1 MASKNKGKRK
11 KKQAEKCDYE
21 AFQAENVE
29 SKQIY
34 EMLCLVEGNIA
45 DKQMLQAEKIDTIV
59 NAANPTLMG
68 SNQGVDGAIHKAIYE
83 LSGKKYLFREKIY
96 EDLHFSGEKNAV
108 HCERGRAV
116 ITSGYGLCK
125 HVIHVVGAKYDGSP
139 EKKENCSSSRVQIL
153 ESCYSGIVELLKQN
167 LDIRRIAIPIIGAG
181 DYKFPYE
188 LAVRIAIAGISNA
201 LVEWKEHDPELFGM
215 AKIEKIY
222 FFIYHHSN
230 KKRKEYMTCAE
241 AVRMEYRVAIMQEQ
255 RIVFQKSTQA
265 HFRYIREIQRYDEI
279 KGYFSVVKNIRLL
292 LMWLRVLFLPA
303 MWVKDVFGGN
313 DWKKRRRFVELL
325 ALAKVVLPV
334 VYYFIFEGFAGSK
347 YEHGLAVGFS
357 ALAIYAMCDTMT
369 YLLTLIVMADIQR
382 PSANIIRSILM
393 LFVNYMEVS
402 LDMTWLYWITYRDR
416 LSIWDALLYGVLG
429 ESRIETF
436 AAAVDYIWPYMNAG
450 IRFFFIS
457 LVFGYLANHMRQ
469 RKFRS

>member
-11 KKQAEKCDYE
+11 QKAQCSYE
-21 AFQAENVE
+21 VFQAENVKN
-29 SKQIY
+29 KQIY
-34 EMLCLVEGNIA
+34 EMLCLMEGNIA
-45 DKQMLQAEKIDTIV
+45 DKATLQAEQIDTVV

-83 LSGKKYLFREKIY
+83 LSGGTYLFRDKIC
-96 EDLHFSGEKNAV
+96 EELGFSGERNAV
-108 HCERGRAV
+108 RCERGGAV
-116 ITSGYGLCK
+116 ITSGYGLCE

-139 EKKENCSSSRVQIL
+139 GRKENCSSSRVQVL

-167 LDIRRIAIPIIGAG
+167 PDIRRIAIPIIGAG
-181 DYKFPYE
+181 DYQFPFE

-215 AKIEKIY
+215 AKIEQIY
-222 FFIYHHSN
+222 FFIYHRSHTI
-230 KKRKEYMTCAE
+230 REEYMSCAK
-241 AVRMEYRVAIMQEQ
+241 AVRMEYRDSIMREQ
-255 RIVFQKSTQA
+255 RIVFQKSMQA
-265 HFRYIREIQRYDEI
+265 HFRYIREIQRYDEL
-279 KGYFSVVKNIRLL
+279 KGYFSVVKTIRLL
-292 LMWLRVLFLPA
+292 LMWLRILFLPA
-303 MWVKDVFGGN
+303 MWLKDVFGGN
-313 DWKKRRRFVELL
+313 DWKKRRRFVERL
-325 ALAKVVLPV
+325 ALTKVALPV
-334 VYYFIFEGFAGSK
+334 IYYLVFAGFAGSK
-347 YEHGLAVGFS
+347 YEHGLAIGFS
-357 ALAIYAMCDTMT
+357 ALTIYAMCDTMT

-402 LDMTWLYWITYRDR
+402 LDMTWLYWLTYRSR
-416 LSIWDALLYGVLG
+416 LSIWNALLYGILG
-429 ESRIETF
+429 ERQIETY
-436 AAAVDYIWPYMNAG
+436 AAAVDYIWPYINAG